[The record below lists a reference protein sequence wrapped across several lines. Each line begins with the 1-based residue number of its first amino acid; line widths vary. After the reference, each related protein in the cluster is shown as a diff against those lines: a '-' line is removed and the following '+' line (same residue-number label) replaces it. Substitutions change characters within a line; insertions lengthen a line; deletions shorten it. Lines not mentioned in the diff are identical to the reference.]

1 MNKLVGLSA
10 MKSLEQFKSL
20 AGSGFGSAKAYS
32 MSSRPSSDSVSTG
45 SFANLKLTAEKLVK
59 EQASAKTDLDLA
71 NSKLKKLSEYIR
83 VMEEK
88 LQNAFNENAK
98 LKVKQKEDEKL
109 WKGLESK
116 FSSTKTLCD
125 QLTETLQHLAGQV
138 QDAEK
143 DKKFFEEKLSTTSMA
158 IDNLHDQMKSL
169 SLTLKSSE
177 ETVRNREEQLK
188 QLGIEKEEKE
198 KLYGDEQCRAAGL
211 IEERATLLAQFF
223 FHFMSYEAA
232 KLKFIL
238 NSSLKY
244 NMIKHFESS
253 LAEKIFTVEGL
264 NSKSEILH
272 LELKVKEDDLKDL
285 RNSKESLEKEKIDI
299 LSSNKKY
306 SEELNMALEEI
317 KKLEDFVN
325 VLAAKLT
332 EFDNQTLTF
341 SEKVTQLN
349 TMFDFCFKLAQEEKR
364 LASQRAQQQF
374 EQLHDQILNAASE
387 KNALQLVNQDFNNK
401 VIELQKEQEF
411 AMVQHADE
419 CRLAEERIRRLEYE
433 GETLHSKKTEM
444 ETLIIKLEETI
455 GTLSDTSKSSEE
467 KMHDLQ
473 LKLTNLEIKNKYDA
487 EKLQADIQK
496 KEEEIDKLQ
505 KEIGKHEKNADSM
518 EKQVSQLHTVLEE
531 KEQLIMQYK
540 DRGKQLEDRQAEIQ
554 ALLADAES
562 NLAEAKKEY
571 DQMLECKKLE
581 LSRHLKEISQ
591 RNDQAINDIRRKYE
605 VDKLESVN
613 LEKEKVGS
621 LIIVHSAVYWLR
633 IMRFS
638 YLDLKANKV
647 IDEMERNCDQKLVER
662 REESKQEL
670 MRIQEEQTALMS
682 QIQQE
687 HEKEGSSLV
696 SKHMEELKRVQLQAE
711 NELRERITSLRNEH
725 EAQLRALRCQHEDER
740 IKLQEELNVQK
751 SKEERQR
758 ALLQLQWKVM
768 GDKPQE
774 NQEVNSKKDYSIS
787 STRMRHSDGGKSGQ
801 HLVRADDEEKE
812 SPYVKATQTP
822 VSNLL
827 KKVEQV
833 NTGSIMSIPKHSRK
847 VTRHEYEVETSN
859 GRTITKKRRTKST
872 VMFEDPRKHKKR
884 ETPKANTPRTV
895 AKKIKTWGHPNPSN
909 IGDLFSEG
917 SLNPYADDPYA
928 FD

>member
-1 MNKLVGLSA
+1 
-10 MKSLEQFKSL
+10 MKSHEQFKSL

-32 MSSRPSSDSVSTG
+32 MSSWPSSDSVSTG

-71 NSKLKKLSEYIR
+71 NSKLKKLSEHIR

-177 ETVRNREEQLK
+177 EIVRNREEQLK

-198 KLYGDEQCRAAGL
+198 KFYGDEQCRAAGL
-211 IEERATLLAQFF
+211 IEE
-223 FHFMSYEAA
+223 
-232 KLKFIL
+232 KD
-238 NSSLKY
+238 
-244 NMIKHFESS
+244 NMIKHFEAS
-253 LAEKIFTVEGL
+253 LAEKALTVEGL
-264 NSKSEILH
+264 NSKLEILH

-325 VLAAKLT
+325 VLAVKLT
-332 EFDNQTLTF
+332 QFDNRTLSF

-349 TMFDFCFKLAQEEKR
+349 TMFDSCFKLAQEEKR

-387 KNALQLVNQDFNNK
+387 KNALQLVNQQFNNK

-419 CRLAEERIRRLEYE
+419 CRLAEERIRRLESE

-455 GTLSDTSKSSEE
+455 GTLSDTSKLSEE

-473 LKLTNLEIKNKYDA
+473 LKLTDLETKNKDDA

-505 KEIGKHEKNADSM
+505 KEIGKHEENADSM
-518 EKQVSQLHTVLEE
+518 EKQVSQLHTLLEE

-540 DRGKQLEDRQAEIQ
+540 DRGKQLEDRQTEIQ

-571 DQMLECKKLE
+571 DQMLESKKLE

-621 LIIVHSAVYWLR
+621 LIIVHLSVYWLR
-633 IMRFS
+633 IMHFS
-638 YLDLKANKV
+638 CLDLKANKV
-647 IDEMERNCDQKLVER
+647 IDEMERNCVQKLVEC
-662 REESKQEL
+662 REESKQQL
-670 MRIQEEQTALMS
+670 MRIQEEHTALMS

-696 SKHMEELKRVQLQAE
+696 SKHMEELKRVLLQAE

-725 EAQLRALRCQHEDER
+725 EAQLRALRCQHEDEC

-774 NQEVNSKKDYSIS
+774 DQEVNSKKDYSIS
-787 STRMRHSDGGKSGQ
+787 STRMRHSDGGKRGQ
-801 HLVRADDEEKE
+801 RALVRADNEEKE

-827 KKVEQV
+827 KKVEKV

-895 AKKIKTWGHPNPSN
+895 VKKIKTGGHPNPSN